1 MIDCSRNAVMRP
13 EQVKRFID
21 VIVKLGYNAL
31 QLYTEDT
38 YKVENEPYFG
48 FMRGAYTHE
57 ELRDIDKY
65 AISKGVEL
73 IPCIQT
79 LAHFTAPSKNVPL
92 KHLFDVNDILLCDE
106 ESTYEFIEKCFRSI
120 SQSFS
125 SRLVNIG
132 MDEAHMLGLGKYLKK
147 HGYTEK
153 FDILTRHLSKVVQI
167 AEKYGFTPH
176 MWSDMFFR
184 PINDGAYYG
193 RNLHVPQSVYERIPK
208 NVELA
213 YWDYYT
219 QEEEQYDDMISAH
232 LEMKRKLWFVGGAW
246 SYCGFAPFN
255 RYTLDS
261 MRPAMRSV
269 RKHGVENVLITM
281 WGNGGK
287 ECSYFS
293 LLPALYTIRQY
304 ADGNFDDEAVK
315 RDFEK
320 IIGIDYDDFCLLDIP
335 NESVGPHFNGSGWP
349 ENPCKTLLYQDVFQG
364 VYDGDMQDR
373 KPIDY
378 ATHAQ
383 KLYALVPKM
392 GEYGYIAQTLAE
404 LCSVLECKADLG
416 LKTRAAYKNKGDLAQ
431 LIVIYEQ
438 AIERLDTFHGSFYAL
453 WHKENKPF
461 GWEVHDL
468 RLGGLERRLK
478 TCVKKIRAY
487 LSGEKNALEELET
500 QLLPWGHIDVL
511 ENVYANIVTRGIL

>member
-1 MIDCSRNAVMRP
+1 MRP

-21 VIVKLGYNAL
+21 VIVKLGYNTL

-38 YKVENEPYFG
+38 YEVEDEPYFG
-48 FMRGAYTHE
+48 FMRGAYTGK
-57 ELRDIDKY
+57 ELRDIDAY
-65 AISKGVEL
+65 ALSKGVEL

-79 LAHFTAPSKNVPL
+79 LAHFSAPSKNEPL
-92 KHLFDVNDILLCDE
+92 KHLFDVNDILLCEE
-106 ESTYEFIEKCFRSI
+106 ESTYQFIEKCFQSI
-120 SQSFS
+120 AKNFS

-153 FDILTRHLSKVVQI
+153 FDILTRHLSRVAQI

-184 PINDGAYYG
+184 PINDGAYWG
-193 RNLHVPQSVYERIPK
+193 RNLHVPQSVCKQIPK
-208 NVELA
+208 DVELA

-219 QEEEQYDDMISAH
+219 QDQAQYDDMISAH
-232 LEMKRKLWFVGGAW
+232 LEMNRRVWFVGGAW
-246 SYCGFAPFN
+246 SYCGFAPYN

-261 MRPAMRSV
+261 MKPAMHSV
-269 RKHGVENVLITM
+269 RQYGVQDVLITM

-287 ECSYFS
+287 ECSFFA

-304 ADGNFDDEAVK
+304 ADGNFDDEKIK

-320 IIGIDYDDFCLLDIP
+320 IIGIGYDDFCLLDIP
-335 NESVGPHFNGSGWP
+335 NESVGPKFNGSGWP
-349 ENPCKTLLYQDVFQG
+349 ENPSKTLLYQDVFQG
-364 VYDGDMQDR
+364 IYDGDMQSR

-378 ATHAQ
+378 TSHVQ
-383 KLYALVPKM
+383 KLYSLVPKM
-392 GEYGYIAQTLAE
+392 GEYAYIPQMLAD

-416 LKTRAAYKNKGDLAQ
+416 LKTRKAYRDKNKKELSA
-431 LIVIYEQ
+431 LISLYTQ
-438 AIERLDTFHGSFYAL
+438 AIERLDILHESFYAL

-468 RLGGLERRLK
+468 RLGGLQRRLK
-478 TCVKKIRAY
+478 TCIKKIEAY
-487 LSGEKNALEELET
+487 LLGEENALEELDSA
-500 QLLPWGHIDVL
+500 LLPWGHIDVL
-511 ENVYANIVTRGIL
+511 ENTYANIVTRGIL